1 MPQGCALGYRVST
14 LRAGRQET
22 NPARLHPQKSEVFP
36 VTAGIRFLGYR
47 VFPWRRVVTKENV
60 RRFRKRV
67 RRMQEEYAA
76 GKLSAEQIQPR
87 LMSWLGHARQ
97 GSAAVWREELFD
109 TFRFQKGE
117 DR

>member
-1 MPQGCALGYRVST
+1 
-14 LRAGRQET
+14 
-22 NPARLHPQKSEVFP
+22 
-36 VTAGIRFLGYR
+36 
-47 VFPWRRVVTKENV
+47 
-60 RRFRKRV
+60 
-67 RRMQEEYAA
+67 MQEEYAA